1 MNIIKNIEN
10 ENEMIIIENL
20 EMNIENKMIINNE
33 KDQQITEVEVM
44 ENQKEKNEIKKAYIK
59 KFEIYLKEVGLKNKC
74 NSNLV
79 NFTSFLIKL

>member
-59 KFEIYLKEVGLKNKC
+59 VCFLLK
-74 NSNLV
+74 
-79 NFTSFLIKL
+79 